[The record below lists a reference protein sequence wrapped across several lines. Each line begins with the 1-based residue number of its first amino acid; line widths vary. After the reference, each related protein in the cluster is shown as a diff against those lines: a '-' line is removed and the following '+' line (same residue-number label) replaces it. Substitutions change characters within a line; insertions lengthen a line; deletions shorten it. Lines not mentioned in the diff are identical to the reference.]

1 MKVQLV
7 MNPDE
12 GGAVKERVHRAAGAT
27 SGEKSGATSGATS
40 GQTAG
45 ETSRKTAAG
54 TSGETMAE
62 ITAGILARRAHEP
75 GALLPI
81 LHELQDRLGWVP
93 PQVVPQIAEALNQT
107 RAEVHGVVTYYHHFR
122 SSAPGR
128 HVVQICRAEAC
139 QARGADA
146 LLAQA
151 ETLLG
156 CKSHH
161 TRADGAVTLDPVFC
175 LGLCALSPAVM
186 VNAKL
191 YGQVTPQRLQQIA
204 AALEL
209 TA

>member
-1 MKVQLV
+1 
-7 MNPDE
+7 MNQDK
-12 GGAVKERVHRAAGAT
+12 GGAVKAHVHRVT
-27 SGEKSGATSGATS
+27 DEKSIETS
-40 GQTAG
+40 GQT
-45 ETSRKTAAG
+45 
-54 TSGETMAE
+54 SGQTMAK
-62 ITAGILARRAHEP
+62 ITADILARLAHEP

-81 LHELQDRLGWVP
+81 LHALQDRLGWVP
-93 PQVVPQIAEALNQT
+93 KEAVPQIAEALNLS

-128 HVVQICRAEAC
+128 HVVQVCRAEAC

-151 ETLLG
+151 ESLLG

-161 TRADGAVTLDPVFC
+161 TRADGAVSLDPVFC

-191 YGQVTPQRLQQIA
+191 YGRVTPQRLQQIA
-204 AALEL
+204 AGLEL
-209 TA
+209 AA

>member
-1 MKVQLV
+1 MKAQPV
-7 MNPDE
+7 MSRDK
-12 GGAVKERVHRAAGAT
+12 GGTAQAPVDQVTGEIGGGVSAETT
-27 SGEKSGATSGATS
+27 S
-40 GQTAG
+40 
-45 ETSRKTAAG
+45 
-54 TSGETMAE
+54 E
-62 ITAGILARRAHEP
+62 ITAGILARRAHQL

-93 PQVVPQIAEALNQT
+93 KQTVPQIAEALNLS

-128 HVVQICRAEAC
+128 HVVQVCRAEAC
-139 QARGADA
+139 QARGADD

-151 ETLLG
+151 ESLLG

-161 TRADGAVTLDPVFC
+161 TRADGAVTLNPVYC

-186 VNAKL
+186 VDERV
-191 YGQVTPQRLQQIA
+191 YGRVTPQRLQEIA

-209 TA
+209 AA